1 MLTVSLPESAEKQL
15 KTLSTETGR
24 IKSFCVKEAKD
35 LFQEE
40 LEDVYLSRQ
49 VLERIRE
56 GKEKVYTSKELEKFL
71 GLDK

>member
-1 MLTVSLPESAEKQL
+1 MLTVRLPKSVEKRL

-24 IKSFCVKEAKD
+24 TKIFYVKEAKD